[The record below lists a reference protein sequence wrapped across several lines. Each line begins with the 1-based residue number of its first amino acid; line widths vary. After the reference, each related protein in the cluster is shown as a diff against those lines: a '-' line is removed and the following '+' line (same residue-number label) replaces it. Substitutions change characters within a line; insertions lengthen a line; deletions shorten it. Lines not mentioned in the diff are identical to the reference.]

1 MEAKTENNTPEH
13 LWKKGQPSPNPN
25 GRPPMTEADRIKK
38 KATQQLIEEYKEAL
52 GESLT
57 LIRPVLIEKAING
70 DVSAIKEIHD
80 RVMDKAKQPTDM
92 KVSGELNI
100 NVISYGNNNTP
111 QVQS

>member
-1 MEAKTENNTPEH
+1 MVEETENNTPEH

-25 GRPPMTEADRIKK
+25 GRPPMTEADKIKK

-57 LIRPVLIEKAING
+57 LIRPILIEKALNG

-92 KVSGELNI
+92 KVSGELTV
-100 NVISYGNNNTP
+100 NVISYAQTETK
-111 QVQS
+111 